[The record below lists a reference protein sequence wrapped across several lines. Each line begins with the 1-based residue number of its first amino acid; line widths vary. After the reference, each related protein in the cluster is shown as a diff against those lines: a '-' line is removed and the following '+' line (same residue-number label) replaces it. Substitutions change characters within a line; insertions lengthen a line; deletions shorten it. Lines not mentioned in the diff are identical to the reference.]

1 MQKNSIT
8 NKITPCCGLPFSV
21 IYWWVSNLTLNTPAD
36 RQYLLTQISQ
46 NGTLSIDGWKVLVN
60 SGTLEADASLTKA
73 EFLAWFNCG
82 KQPTCEQLKLI
93 IEGFKVGNW
102 NPNNE
107 LPENIAQII
116 EEQVTSQIGL
126 LTGASKTWVEEID
139 GDNVYHVFT
148 GWKKDDGTLI
158 DYQQSEIGKYIADG
172 GFTAVK
178 TDAIN
183 FNPSFITR
191 EYQSDNLFDFTT
203 ITEGYYV
210 DSGGGLSPAS
220 GWFYTDKI
228 SATAGETFSNIDS
241 LAGAFYDA
249 NDVFLPP
256 RIASSNAQFSA
267 PTNTAYFRATGVISG
282 SENRVL
288 TKLNE
293 QFSSYSTLK
302 KETGAKTISPKI
314 LPPSVLSRKGNNL
327 IVSVRGGGDF
337 RWINDA
343 LDWLRNS
350 GENDIF
356 NPFTFEII
364 DGEYVE
370 SVNMI
375 GLYLTLK
382 GRNKETCIIKNYLND
397 YYNPPIDM
405 ASNNHLFDLTI
416 WADADIN
423 TPIGGV
429 NNMPSYGIHW
439 DISSRYESLGAKV
452 QGRSIVK
459 NCRILAR
466 NQHAVGQGLWTN
478 EYSEWED
485 CEFFA
490 PNTTAFRSHS
500 YLPAGATNQQF
511 LMRNCR
517 VWNKGAHPPIVVQDA
532 NLAGGN
538 DSTDTV
544 YTFQENTF
552 WNDNGAS
559 AGNALLWTH
568 DLVGAGTLSGKIKLG
583 KGSFGNNIPKLNF

>member
-1 MQKNSIT
+1 MGLSTTYTKTETDFLIQQLEKKTTSGYKGDLIKSDPAPTQIGFYGLLETGVYTNLGGIDAQSGKLNFASFDGTTWSLIAVDINYNTGKLSPTST
-8 NKITPCCGLPFSV
+8 NKAETGKSV
-21 IYWWVSNLTLNTPAD
+21 S
-36 RQYLLTQISQ
+36 
-46 NGTLSIDGWKVLVN
+46 
-60 SGTLEADASLTKA
+60 DAYPK
-73 EFLAWFNCG
+73 
-82 KQPTCEQLKLI
+82 
-93 IEGFKVGNW
+93 
-102 NPNNE
+102 
-107 LPENIAQII
+107 
-116 EEQVTSQIGL
+116 
-126 LTGASKTWVEEID
+126 
-139 GDNVYHVFT
+139 
-148 GWKKDDGTLI
+148 
-158 DYQQSEIGKYIADG
+158 
-172 GFTAVK
+172 
-178 TDAIN
+178 
-183 FNPSFITR
+183 
-191 EYQSDNLFDFTT
+191 EYQSDNLFDYTT

-210 DSGGGLSPAS
+210 DSNGGLAPAS
-220 GWFYTDKI
+220 GWFYSDKI
-228 SATAGETFSNIDS
+228 SATAGDIFSNIDS

-249 NDVFLPP
+249 NNVFLPP
-256 RIASSNAQFSA
+256 RINSSNFEFSA
-267 PTNTAYFRATGVISG
+267 PTNTAYFRATGVIAG
-282 SENRVL
+282 SENKVL

-293 QFSSYSTLK
+293 RFSSYSTLK
-302 KETGAKTISPKI
+302 KETGAKTISKKL

-343 LDWLRNS
+343 IDWLRNS
-350 GENDIF
+350 GENDKF

-405 ASNNHLFDLTI
+405 AGNNHLENLTI
-416 WADADIN
+416 IADDDGN
-423 TPIGGV
+423 TTPPGGV
-429 NNMPSYGIHW
+429 NNMPAYGIHF

-452 QGRSIVK
+452 QGRSVVK
-459 NCRILAR
+459 NCRVIAKH
-466 NQHAVGQGLWTN
+466 QHAVGQGLWTD

-485 CEFFA
+485 CEFYA
-490 PNTTAFRSHS
+490 PNTTAFRTHS
-500 YLPAGATNQQF
+500 YLPSGATNQQF

-517 VWNKGAHPPIVVQDA
+517 VWNNGTHPPIVVQDA

-568 DLVGAGTLSGKIKLG
+568 ELVGEGTLSGKIKLG
-583 KGSFGNNIPKLNF
+583 KGSFGNNIPKLNY